1 MRNQTANRR
10 AKAARKM
17 MRGLSLLLA
26 SFSMILGGGCGATS
40 SGKSSGSG
48 GGSGGSGGGSGGSS
62 NPSVMISPTGANVRL
77 GATQQ
82 FSAAVTGEANDDVT
96 WSVNNV
102 AGGDASSG
110 KISASGLYSAP
121 ASLPNPNSVTITAA
135 SASDSSLTGSATVDV
150 LNPIPSL
157 SAIQPSS
164 VTTGAFSLTV
174 TGSDFVSGAQVMMAG
189 TALNTSF
196 VSATQ
201 LTVTGNATSP
211 GTFAVSV
218 TNPDPGSASSGSL
231 NLQINAAVNNSACS
245 QISLGQG
252 ASLNGFLPFPA
263 DNAWNTD
270 ISNAPVDPNS
280 SAIINFI
287 GPSVVL
293 HPDFG
298 SGLYQGSSIG
308 IPYVVVGTGQPFVPI
323 VFTAYG
329 DESDPGPMPVPA
341 TAPIE
346 GYPNP
351 GSGDRHVLVLDN
363 ANCWLYELY
372 SSYPNSD
379 DSWNAASAAVW
390 DLLNYNQRPY
400 TWTSADAAGLSI
412 FAGLVRYDEV
422 AAGQINH
429 AIRFTLQNS
438 QAGFVLPA
446 THWAATS
453 TNPDAAPM
461 GMRMRLKASFDI
473 SGFSPANQVIL
484 TALQKY
490 GMIMADNG
498 SSMYISGAPDDS
510 WNNDDLHLL
519 DGVTASDFDVVQMGT
534 IYTASNVPQGAAPTI
549 NSFRATA
556 TSVSAGTPV
565 TLNWST
571 SSASYL
577 IVSPDIGATRG
588 TSVSVT
594 PTQTTTYTLYATNA
608 FGRSTATVTI
618 TVQ

>member
-1 MRNQTANRR
+1 M
-10 AKAARKM
+10 
-17 MRGLSLLLA
+17 
-26 SFSMILGGGCGATS
+26 
-40 SGKSSGSG
+40 
-48 GGSGGSGGGSGGSS
+48 
-62 NPSVMISPTGANVRL
+62 RL

-82 FSAAVTGEANDDVT
+82 FSAAVTGEANNNVT

-110 KISASGLYSAP
+110 TISASGLYSAP

-164 VTTGAFSLTV
+164 INTGAFSLTL

-201 LTVTGNATSP
+201 LTATGNATSP

-231 NLQINAAVNNSACS
+231 NLQVNTAVNNSACS

-280 SAIINFI
+280 GAIINFI

-308 IPYVVVGTGQPFVPI
+308 IPYVVVGTGQAFVPI
-323 VFTAYG
+323 DFTAYG

-341 TAPIE
+341 NAPIE

-379 DSWNAASAAVW
+379 GSWNAASAAVW

-510 WNNDDLHLL
+510 WDNDDLHLL

-534 IYTASNVPQGAAPTI
+534 IYTSANVPQGTAPTI
-549 NSFRATA
+549 NSFTASA

-565 TLNWST
+565 TLNWNT

-577 IVSPDIGATRG
+577 IVSPAIGATRG

-594 PTQTTTYTLYATNA
+594 PTQITTYTLYATNA
-608 FGRSTATVTI
+608 FGRSTATLTI